1 MPTLLSAV
9 TLSISSCHDACKSG
23 RDVRPNDS
31 AGTGLELPSECQT
44 FQHILLITPL
54 HSC

>member
-1 MPTLLSAV
+1 MPALLSAV